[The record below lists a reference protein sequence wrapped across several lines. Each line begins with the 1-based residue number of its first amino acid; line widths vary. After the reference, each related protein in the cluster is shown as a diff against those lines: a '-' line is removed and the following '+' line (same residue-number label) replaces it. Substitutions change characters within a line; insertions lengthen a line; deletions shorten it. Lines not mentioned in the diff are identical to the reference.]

1 LSYDPATLLA
11 LLAWGTL
18 VGLDLVSGPQIMI
31 ARPLVAGT
39 VAGALAGDALDMVK
53 NTLMEMRDAKY
64 RTMFNSPNP
73 EQKLRLMDELKA
85 IEALAQALLAKEAR
99 GELAHKQ
106 LMGMVGHVEE
116 RVAPSLL
123 KPERT
128 PARKR
133 SARSRRAAA
142 K

>member
-1 LSYDPATLLA
+1 MDNLLPLPTIA
-11 LLAWGTL
+11 
-18 VGLDLVSGPQIMI
+18 GLDDLLET
-31 ARPLVAGT
+31 ART
-39 VAGALAGDALDMVK
+39 GALAGDALDMVK